1 MPFVSGYAVMRVRGC
16 TTCATEKKRCPGD
29 DRRRAR
35 RCTPPRQTRKGRGG
49 EGHARGQTK
58 QLHTAHERGVTSVI
72 DPAAVLCFGHGSP
85 WGRAMDVFGG
95 VASGAVF
102 HVSALN
108 RRVGRENPSD
118 EHAHLLRSRVFHPLT
133 KLDAARLTVVVW
145 LLLESWAFNAK
156 KHRQDGVRRRAA

>member
-1 MPFVSGYAVMRVRGC
+1 M
-16 TTCATEKKRCPGD
+16 
-29 DRRRAR
+29 
-35 RCTPPRQTRKGRGG
+35 
-49 EGHARGQTK
+49 
-58 QLHTAHERGVTSVI
+58 I